1 MQAVTRAKNFVIVAV
16 LAVCSIDLFN
26 LGQGETSFAVSL
38 NLRLLILRL
47 HDPAEEPLDRLL
59 IVLLDDLH
67 AVHPSAVLVG
77 HSLEFQQVL
86 EAPYSGTD

>member
-1 MQAVTRAKNFVIVAV
+1 MQAVTRASNFVIIAI

-26 LGQGETSFAVSL
+26 LGQGETSFAISL
-38 NLRLLILRL
+38 HLRLLIFWL

-67 AVHPSAVLVG
+67 AVHPPTVLVG
-77 HSLEFQQVL
+77 HSLEF
-86 EAPYSGTD
+86 